1 MEFFA
6 LPYEVKE
13 PQIRRVIKESAK
25 EFSHEEVARR
35 YIEIYEQM
43 LARPLV
49 EQEAGE
55 DLKGLTAP
63 NDSFLPSS

>member
-1 MEFFA
+1 M
-6 LPYEVKE
+6 
-13 PQIRRVIKESAK
+13 KESAK

-49 EQEAGE
+49 EKEAGE
-55 DLKGLTAP
+55 EISGSRAP
-63 NDSFLPSS
+63 DYSSLPGS